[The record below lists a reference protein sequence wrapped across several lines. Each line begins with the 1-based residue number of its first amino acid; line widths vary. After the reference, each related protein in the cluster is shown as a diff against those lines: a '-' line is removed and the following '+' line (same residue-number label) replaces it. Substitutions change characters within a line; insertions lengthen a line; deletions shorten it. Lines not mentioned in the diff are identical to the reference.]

1 MVDPGTD
8 FGFGVLVGAGTV
20 VGLTESADD
29 TVKPQHWNIFCRVDV
44 QAEDIKLVD
53 YH

>member
-1 MVDPGTD
+1 
-8 FGFGVLVGAGTV
+8 
-20 VGLTESADD
+20 
-29 TVKPQHWNIFCRVDV
+29 VKPQHWNIFCRVDV